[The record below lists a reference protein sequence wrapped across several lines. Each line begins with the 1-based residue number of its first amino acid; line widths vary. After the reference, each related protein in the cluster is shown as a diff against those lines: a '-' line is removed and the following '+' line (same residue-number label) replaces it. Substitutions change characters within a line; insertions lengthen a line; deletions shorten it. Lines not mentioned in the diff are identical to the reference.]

1 MDNPYS
7 RPLGTSAE
15 QYEGGRFRIA
25 DLPFRLLGKLGA
37 GDDGAMQERL
47 FRLTLLLAAIVV
59 VGVVAATL
67 VTLLIGSSASLKAFG
82 FSFLTGTT
90 WDPVSGVFGSL
101 PFLVGTLVSS
111 LLALLICIPFSLAIS
126 LFLGELFRQGP
137 ASTILKSA
145 VELLAGIPS
154 VIYGF
159 WALLALVPI
168 VRQLQIWLGVP
179 PYGVGLFT
187 ASLILAVMIVPYS
200 ASIGREVIA
209 LTPAEL
215 KEAAYSLGATRFD
228 VVRRVVLPYARSG
241 ITAGILLAWGRALGE
256 TMAVTMVIGNANV
269 LPSGLFSPSNT
280 MASVIANEFTEAT
293 GSLYLS
299 SLIEI
304 GLLLFLVT
312 AVVNVVGK
320 FFIRR
325 WQTT

>member
-1 MDNPYS
+1 MD
-7 RPLGTSAE
+7 
-15 QYEGGRFRIA
+15 EGA
-25 DLPFRLLGKLGA
+25 L
-37 GDDGAMQERL
+37 QERL
-47 FRLTLLLAAIVV
+47 FRVALFLAAILVI
-59 VGVVAATL
+59 GVVAATL
-67 VTLLIGSSASLKAFG
+67 VTLLIGSSESLKEFG
-82 FSFLTGTT
+82 FAFLTGTT
-90 WDPVSGVFGSL
+90 WDPVMGEFGAF
-101 PFLVGTLVSS
+101 PFLVGTLASS

-126 LFLGELFRQGP
+126 LFLGELFREGA
-137 ASTILKSA
+137 ASTVLKSA

-159 WALLALVPI
+159 WALLALVPL

-200 ASIGREVIA
+200 ASIGREVIV

-228 VVRRVVLPYARSG
+228 VVRKVVLPYARSG

-256 TMAVTMVIGNANV
+256 TMAVTMVIGNANN
-269 LPSGLFSPSNT
+269 LPSGLFSPANT
-280 MASVIANEFTEAT
+280 MSSVIANEFTEAT
-293 GSLYLS
+293 DPLYLS

-312 AVVNVVGK
+312 AVVNIIGK
-320 FFIRR
+320 FVIRR

>member
-1 MDNPYS
+1 MD
-7 RPLGTSAE
+7 
-15 QYEGGRFRIA
+15 EGG
-25 DLPFRLLGKLGA
+25 L
-37 GDDGAMQERL
+37 QERL
-47 FRLTLLLAAIVV
+47 FRLVLFLAAVVVIGVVGATLL
-59 VGVVAATL
+59 TL
-67 VTLLIGSSASLKAFG
+67 ILGSLTSLKAFG
-82 FSFLTGTT
+82 PAFLTGTT
-90 WDPVSGVFGSL
+90 WDPVTGEFGAL

-126 LFLGELFRQGP
+126 LFLGELFREGK
-137 ASTILKSA
+137 ASTVLKSA

-159 WALLALVPI
+159 WALLALVPL
-168 VRQLQIWLGVP
+168 VRQLQIWLGIP

-200 ASIGREVIA
+200 ASIGREVVV

-215 KEAAYSLGATRFD
+215 KEAAYSLGATRFE

-256 TMAVTMVIGNANV
+256 TMAVTMVIGNANN
-269 LPSGLFSPSNT
+269 LPAGLFSPANT

-293 GSLYLS
+293 DPLYLS

-304 GLLLFLVT
+304 GLLLFVVT
-312 AVVNVVGK
+312 AVVNIVGK
-320 FFIRR
+320 FVIKR